1 MRRRRAERFAGLLVA
16 AAVVLGACSSDSET
30 SRALSVFGP
39 WRGEE
44 AASFRAVLDHFE
56 AESGI
61 EVRYTGTASFPSAI
75 VDRVEESDPPD
86 VAVFPQ
92 PALLQD
98 LVSRGYV
105 LPLRS
110 DISELARA
118 NYVAPIADVDTETGG
133 LDGVL
138 VRLNVKSLVWYRPDI
153 FGMLGYDV
161 PGTWEELSAL
171 ADRMI
176 EDGYGPWCLGLAS
189 FDADGW
195 PATDWVEDIVL
206 RFSGAEVYDDWV
218 EGLVP
223 FTDGEIAAAFE
234 EFDRTALASVE
245 PIGGRRS
252 IVNTTVSRAQDPMFE
267 LRPRCL
273 MYRQASF
280 QVDNLPSGLTVGP
293 GGDVD
298 VFVLPGLEATEPAP
312 LLVGGDFAAALS
324 EREEAFELLRFL
336 ASPEAGTAWA
346 NRGDF
351 VSPFS
356 GFDPSEYRDQF
367 DSRMAGLLGEASVVR
382 FDGSDLMY
390 PPVGTGTFRDA
401 MILYA
406 ATSRLSDAL
415 QLAQSG
421 YDE

>member
-1 MRRRRAERFAGLLVA
+1 
-16 AAVVLGACSSDSET
+16 
-30 SRALSVFGP
+30 
-39 WRGEE
+39 
-44 AASFRAVLDHFE
+44 
-56 AESGI
+56 
-61 EVRYTGTASFPSAI
+61 
-75 VDRVEESDPPD
+75 
-86 VAVFPQ
+86 
-92 PALLQD
+92 
-98 LVSRGYV
+98 V